1 MEINIK
7 ESERSLLIGVTNAH
21 VRVSLHKTAD
31 GCSIVVLYEG
41 WIWMDIGQWTSW
53 WADFLSFETFIPR
66 KVAE

>member
-41 WIWMDIGQWTSW
+41 WDELDRHISG
-53 WADFLSFETFIPR
+53 WADFGVRVKTR
-66 KVAE
+66 